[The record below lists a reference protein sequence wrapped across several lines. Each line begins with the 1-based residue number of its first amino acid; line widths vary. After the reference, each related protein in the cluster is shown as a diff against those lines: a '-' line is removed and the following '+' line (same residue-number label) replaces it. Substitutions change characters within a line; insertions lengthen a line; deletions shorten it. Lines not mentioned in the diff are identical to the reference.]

1 LVDLCNNLVLCAYY
15 SFFLYVT
22 PTSFGPKQYGVC
34 FFTFQVVE
42 DFCDWRTCNMEA
54 VKSFNDEVMLLF
66 RPLVLR
72 KLDFIKLHFAAWI
85 QL

>member
-1 LVDLCNNLVLCAYY
+1 
-15 SFFLYVT
+15 
-22 PTSFGPKQYGVC
+22 
-34 FFTFQVVE
+34 VVE